1 MLRVGLTGGIASGKS
16 TVASMLRDRDYQV
29 LDADVLAHEFL
40 EPGQPAYDEVV
51 REFGA
56 GILKAGG
63 AVDRGKLGAIVFA
76 DEEKRVR
83 LNQIIHPRIREVG
96 TKWFAALD
104 RPGGPEIA
112 FEDAALILE
121 ASLSK
126 YFDRV
131 VVCWCRPEQQLE
143 RLKERGL
150 SEEDARRR
158 IASQMPIDEK
168 RRMADEV
175 IDCSGSIEETERQ
188 VEMVLAKLKQA
199 ASAPVKDQRR

>member
-16 TVASMLRDRDYQV
+16 TVASLLRDRDCQV
-29 LDADVLAHEFL
+29 LDADALAHEFL
-40 EPGQPAYDEVV
+40 EPGQPVYDEVV
-51 REFGA
+51 REFGE
-56 GILKAGG
+56 GILEAGG
-63 AVDRGKLGAIVFA
+63 AVDRRKLGAIVFA
-76 DEEKRVR
+76 DAEKRAR

-96 TKWFAALD
+96 TKWFAALE

-121 ASLSK
+121 ASMDK

-168 RRMADEV
+168 RRLADEV
-175 IDCSGSIEETERQ
+175 IDCSGTTKETEQQ
-188 VEMVLAKLKQA
+188 VELVLAKLKQA
-199 ASAPVKDQRR
+199 AARGAL